1 MNYSVDNIHKIC
13 KEYGIKN
20 YTVNTDGSIDVD
32 GDVSLFGI
40 GLTKLPLKFN
50 HVSGYF
56 NCYVNKLTSLEGC
69 PQSVSGDFYCNTNKL
84 TTLEGG
90 PKSVGGAFSCSDN
103 NLTTLEGS
111 PQSVGGY
118 FNCGYNKLTTL
129 EGCPKS
135 VSGNFIFYGNPIYNQ
150 LGDIDYK
157 SYIKQLNRDKILNEL
172 LSR

>member
-1 MNYSVDNIHKIC
+1 M
-13 KEYGIKN
+13 
-20 YTVNTDGSIDVD
+20 GSPKSIV
-32 GDVSLFGI
+32 GS
-40 GLTKLPLKFN
+40 
-50 HVSGYF
+50 
-56 NCYVNKLTSLEGC
+56 
-69 PQSVSGDFYCNTNKL
+69 FYCSYNKL

-150 LGDIDYK
+150 LGSIDYN
-157 SYIKQLNRDKILNEL
+157 SYIKQINRDKILNEL
-172 LSR
+172 LNR

>member
-56 NCYVNKLTSLEGC
+56 NCIFN
-69 PQSVSGDFYCNTNKL
+69 NL

-90 PKSVGGAFSCSDN
+90 P
-103 NLTTLEGS
+103 
-111 PQSVGGY
+111 QSVGGHFY
-118 FNCGYNKLTTL
+118 CRNNNLTTL

-135 VSGNFIFYGNPIYNQ
+135 VGGDFYCSYNPIHNQ
-150 LGDIDYK
+150 LGFIDYK
-157 SYIKQLNRDKILNEL
+157 SYIKQINRDKILNEL
-172 LSR
+172 LNR